1 METDY
6 FSPLLYVLI
15 FLFGLIFGSFL
26 NSWIWRTWENVRIVA
41 GRSMCIHCGRKLTW
55 YENIP
60 VLSFLY
66 LNGQC
71 RTCKKPISW
80 YYPVVELA
88 TAFLFLIVAW
98 QYVDRSLQSWF
109 FIRDLFFVV
118 ILLIVFIFD
127 ALHKIIIPTIVWLG
141 AIVGL
146 FFNYFFLHFTWQNFV
161 LGILIGGGFFLLQ
174 YIISRGRW
182 IGGGDVRMGVMMGIW
197 LGWPSILTALII
209 SYVLGAVIGLGLLV
223 FKKKAWTHE
232 IPFGTFL
239 SVGTFFTLF
248 WGAEIVQWY
257 MGLIGG

>member
-1 METDY
+1 MDTI
-6 FSPLLYVLI
+6 FLNSFLYVII
-15 FLFGLIFGSFL
+15 FLLGLTFGSFL

-41 GRSMCIHCGRKLTW
+41 GRSMCIHCGRKLAW

-98 QYVDRSLQSWF
+98 HHLDRSLENWF

-118 ILLIVFIFD
+118 ILIIIFVFD
-127 ALHKIIIPTIVWLG
+127 ALHKIIIPTIIWLG

-146 FFNYFFLHFTWQNFV
+146 FFNYFYLHFTWQSFA
-161 LGILIGGGFFLLQ
+161 LGVLIGAGFFLLQ
-174 YIISRGRW
+174 YLVSRGRW

-197 LGWPSILTALII
+197 LGWPSILVALII
-209 SYVLGAVIGLGLLV
+209 SYVLGAIIGVSLIL
-223 FKKKAWTHE
+223 FKRKDWTHE

-239 SVGTFFTLF
+239 SVGTFLTLF
-248 WGAEIVQWY
+248 WGPEIVRWY
-257 MGLIGG
+257 LGLIGT